1 MRGLWAM
8 TILAVLPGIGFAQ
21 NLELKVE
28 PRYGVMI
35 NTRTFTQRT
44 PQDALAST
52 IRAIEE
58 NRFDVLVA
66 HIIHEKVTEAMA
78 DEKARLLESEAE
90 DHLRGVREKQKANP
104 LGVPPEEKLPYEPK
118 AFADFVK
125 VEAKNRGF
133 KATIEDVRKKFA
145 ADLNIVKEMKRY
157 LRDGEFIETG
167 DTAKVVLKDAKGK
180 GIFFVKVKDR
190 WFVEDRQE
198 EAAKGGMN

>member
-8 TILAVLPGIGFAQ
+8 TILVVLPGIGFAQ

-66 HIIHEKVTEAMA
+66 HIISEKVTEAMA
-78 DEKARLLESEAE
+78 NEKARLLENEAE

-104 LGVPPEEKLPYEPK
+104 LGVLPEEKLPYEPK
-118 AFADFVK
+118 AFAEFVK

-145 ADLNIVKEMKRY
+145 ADLNIVKVMKRY

>member
-8 TILAVLPGIGFAQ
+8 TILVVLPGIGFAQ

-66 HIIHEKVTEAMA
+66 HIISEKVTEAMA
-78 DEKARLLESEAE
+78 DEKARLLENEAE

-104 LGVPPEEKLPYEPK
+104 LGVLPEEKLPYEPK
-118 AFADFVK
+118 AFAEFVK

-145 ADLNIVKEMKRY
+145 ADLNIVKVMKRY

>member
-35 NTRTFTQRT
+35 NTRTYTQQT
-44 PQDALAST
+44 PQEALAST

-66 HIIHEKVTEAMA
+66 HIIAETVTETMA
-78 DEKARLLESEAE
+78 NEKARLLESEAE
-90 DHLRGVREKQKANP
+90 DYLRGVREKQKSNP
-104 LGVPPEEKLPYEPK
+104 LGVKPEEKLPYEPK
-118 AFADFVK
+118 AFAEFVK

-157 LRDGEFIETG
+157 LRDGEFTVSG
-167 DTAKVVLKDAKGK
+167 DTAKVVLKNVAGK
-180 GIFFVKVKDR
+180 GIYFVKVKNR

-198 EAAKGGMN
+198 EPAKGGMN

>member
-1 MRGLWAM
+1 MRGLWAI

-35 NTRTFTQRT
+35 NTRNFTQRT

-52 IRAIEE
+52 IRAIEA

-104 LGVPPEEKLPYEPK
+104 LGVLPEEKLPFEPK
-118 AFADFVK
+118 AFAEFVK

>member
-66 HIIHEKVTEAMA
+66 HIISEKVTEAMA
-78 DEKARLLESEAE
+78 DEKARLLENEAE

-104 LGVPPEEKLPYEPK
+104 LGVLPEEKLPYEPK
-118 AFADFVK
+118 AFAEFVK

>member
-1 MRGLWAM
+1 MRGMWAAM
-8 TILAVLPGIGFAQ
+8 ILAIVPGAGFAQ

-35 NTRTFTQRT
+35 NTRTFTQQS
-44 PQDALAST
+44 PKDSLAST

-78 DEKARLLESEAE
+78 DEKARLLENEAE

-104 LGVPPEEKLPYEPK
+104 LGVVPEEKLPYEPK
-118 AFADFVK
+118 AFAEFVK

-133 KATIEDVRKKFA
+133 KAVIEDVRKKFA

-157 LRDGEFIETG
+157 LRDGEFIVTG

-180 GIFFVKVKDR
+180 GIFFVKVKER

-198 EAAKGGMN
+198 EAAKVEMK

>member
-66 HIIHEKVTEAMA
+66 HIISEKVTEAMA
-78 DEKARLLESEAE
+78 DEKARLLENEAE

-104 LGVPPEEKLPYEPK
+104 LGVLPEEKLPYEPK
-118 AFADFVK
+118 AFAEFVK

-145 ADLNIVKEMKRY
+145 ADLNIVKVMKRY

-198 EAAKGGMN
+198 EATKGGMN

>member
-66 HIIHEKVTEAMA
+66 HIISEKVTESMA
-78 DEKARLLESEAE
+78 NEKARLLENEAE

-104 LGVPPEEKLPYEPK
+104 LGVLPEEKLPYEPK
-118 AFADFVK
+118 AFAEFVK